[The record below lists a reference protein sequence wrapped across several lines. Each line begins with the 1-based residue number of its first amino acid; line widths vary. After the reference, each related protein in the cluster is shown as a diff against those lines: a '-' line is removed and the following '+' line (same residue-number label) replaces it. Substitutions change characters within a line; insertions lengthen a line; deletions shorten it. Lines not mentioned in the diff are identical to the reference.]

1 MYTTL
6 PVIEG
11 IRDQVAASPIPI
23 VFDHFGGAQASPGI
37 DQPGFAALQGLVR
50 SGKAYVKISGAYR
63 SSNAQPDY
71 ADVAPLA
78 KALIAAN
85 PQRIVW
91 GSDWPHPDSSRV
103 AGRKATDVAPL
114 LQIDDGRLLNQLAVW
129 TPDAARR
136 KLILV
141 DNAARL
147 YGY

>member
-1 MYTTL
+1 L
-6 PVIEG
+6 
-11 IRDQVAASPIPI
+11 S
-23 VFDHFGGAQASPGI
+23 
-37 DQPGFAALQGLVR
+37 LVR
-50 SGKAYVKISGAYR
+50 TGKAYVKISGAYR
-63 SSNAQPDY
+63 SSNAPPDY

-85 PQRIVW
+85 PQRILW
-91 GSDWPHPDSSRV
+91 GSDWPHPDSSTV
-103 AGRKATDVAPL
+103 AGRKATDIAPL

-141 DNAARL
+141 DNPARL